1 MQSTHVSEEML
12 KQRMPESQPSF
23 IAAFNHLVGFLT
35 GFYRLNL
42 PEDECMALAVAAL
55 SGHPRAEFLVASA
68 YDAAD
73 DALEARIWYE
83 RAARRGHLPA
93 MLQLRQFIGASA

>member
-1 MQSTHVSEEML
+1 MQIANTSDEML
-12 KQRMPESQPSF
+12 KQQVPENHPSF
-23 IAAFNHLVGFLT
+23 MAAFNHLLEFLT
-35 GFYRLNL
+35 GFYRIDL
-42 PEDECMALAVAAL
+42 PEDECIALAFAAL
-55 SGHPRAEFLVASA
+55 GGHPRAEFLVASA

-73 DALEARIWYE
+73 DALEARLWYE

>member
-1 MQSTHVSEEML
+1 MLNTNVDEEML
-12 KQRMPESQPSF
+12 KQRTPESQPSF
-23 IAAFNHLVGFLT
+23 IAAFNHLLAFLT

-73 DALEARIWYE
+73 DAVEARLWYE

-93 MLQLRQFIGASA
+93 MLQLRHFIGASA

>member
-1 MQSTHVSEEML
+1 MQSTQINEEML
-12 KQRMPESQPSF
+12 KQRMPESHPSF
-23 IAAFNHLVGFLT
+23 IAAFNHLVTFLT

-55 SGHPRAEFLVASA
+55 SGHARAEFLVASA

-73 DALEARIWYE
+73 DAMEARLWYE

-93 MLQLRQFIGASA
+93 MLQLRHFIGASA